1 MDLSGIATIFGA
13 LPRVRLESNGVYTV
27 LLFCLLTVIM
37 YFHLASKDV
46 CNWYGIGC
54 SEGHIIEINLRGNN
68 LVGVLNPDLF
78 YLRELK
84 ILWLYSNP
92 MSFSFENIGSAKKL
106 EDLRLD
112 STRLHSLRGIGAA
125 TSLISF
131 DARFTKVRGQFPED
145 ILLLTNLRSLSLGNN
160 AITGSL
166 PQSFA
171 DLKFLTSL
179 SLDSNVLSGKLPS
192 FDDMH
197 FLQSL
202 DLSDNEFTGSISKDL
217 FALLSTSTEPSI
229 TLTNNLLTG
238 VVPEEIG
245 RFDRLTIYL
254 TGNNILGL
262 PLTLCYN
269 DMWNDGDVGDF
280 WCDAIMCKPG
290 TYNDYGRKTRYT
302 PVCKSC
308 ENAAYFGTTTCAA
321 DNSGTTSQTIESS
334 GPLLLVTLI
343 FLRNNL

>member
-1 MDLSGIATIFGA
+1 MS
-13 LPRVRLESNGVYTV
+13 SN
-27 LLFCLLTVIM
+27 LF
-37 YFHLASKDV
+37 FSAAKDV

-54 SEGHIIEINLRGNN
+54 SEGQVIEINLRGNN
-68 LVGVLNPDLF
+68 LVGVPNPDLF

-92 MSFSFENIGSAKKL
+92 MSFSFDNIGSAKKL

-131 DARFTKVRGQFPED
+131 DARFTKVRGQFPEE
-145 ILLLTNLRSLSLGNN
+145 ILGLTNLRHLSLGNN
-160 AITGSL
+160 GITGSL

-171 DLKFLTSL
+171 DLKFLASL
-179 SLDSNVLSGKLPS
+179 SLDSNLVSGKLPA

-197 FLQSL
+197 FLKYL
-202 DLSDNEFTGSISKDL
+202 DLSDNALTGSISKGL
-217 FALLSTSTEPSI
+217 FTLLSTNTEPSVA
-229 TLTNNLLTG
+229 LSNNLLTG

-245 RFDRLTIYL
+245 RFNRLTIYL
-254 TGNNILGL
+254 TGNSILGL

-269 DMWNDGDVGDF
+269 DIWNDGDVGDY

-290 TYNDYGRKTRYT
+290 TYNDYGRKTRYE
-302 PVCKSC
+302 PFCKPCRS
-308 ENAAYFGTTTCAA
+308 AVYFGSNTCSPEI
-321 DNSGTTSQTIESS
+321 SGTQSS
-334 GPLLLVTLI
+334 VSPVPFLI
-343 FLRNNL
+343 VVAGLILK